1 MISIIIPVY
10 NAQAYIKP
18 MLDGILE
25 QNYNN
30 WELILIVSRS
40 KDESLE
46 ICQEYEQKNKNI
58 AVVAVEAALPGEARN
73 IGMQIAT
80 GEYIMFADAD
90 DIISDRQVLS
100 AFMEKAKETD
110 ADIVVG
116 NYERLWK
123 NKTIP
128 ARAHEI
134 YSKKALNT
142 EDFRFDGF
150 FSVGTLAYAWGKLY
164 KKSFLEDKNI
174 IFEKFSY
181 AEDKFFNI
189 NCYLEQAKYAFIDK
203 ICYTYRMNES
213 SISHKYNPGQ
223 RECWIHMA
231 KKIEDKKATLPG
243 EDMKKAADDII
254 DYLLFFGIFF
264 AAKMEYEYHGKSIKK
279 IYNFLKEYN
288 ESKLSKRTFK
298 RLAMKKS
305 IKDIHQH
312 MWKLVMWGFS
322 FAMTLHLYWILALG
336 IKLLVDL
343 RIDER
348 LSDTGMRS

>member
-10 NAQAYIKP
+10 NAQAYIKT
-18 MLDGILE
+18 MLDGILG
-25 QNYNN
+25 QSYND
-30 WELILIVSRS
+30 WELILIVSKS

-58 AVVAVEAALPGEARN
+58 AVVAVESALPGEARN
-73 IGMQIAT
+73 IGMQRAT

-90 DIISDRQVLS
+90 DIITEKQVLS
-100 AFMEKAKETD
+100 YFVEKAKKTD

-123 NKTIP
+123 NKKLP
-128 ARAHEI
+128 ARSHEI

-150 FSVGTLAYAWGKLY
+150 FSVGTLAYVWGKLY
-164 KKSFLEDKNI
+164 KKSFLENNRI
-174 IFEKFSY
+174 MFEKVSY
-181 AEDKFFNI
+181 AEDKLFNI
-189 NCYLEQAKYAFIDK
+189 NCYLDRAKYAFIDQ
-203 ICYTYRMNES
+203 ICYTYRMNAS
-213 SISHKYNPGQ
+213 SVSHKYNSRQ
-223 RECWIHMA
+223 IECWMQIA
-231 KKIEDKKATLPG
+231 QSIEEKKATLPD

-264 AAKMEYEYHGKSIKK
+264 AAKKEYEYHGKSMKK
-279 IYNFLKEYN
+279 IYIFLKKYN
-288 ESKLSKRTFK
+288 ESKLPKRTFK

-312 MWKLVMWGFS
+312 MWKLMMWGFS
-322 FAMTLHLYWILALG
+322 LAMTLHLYWLLALG
-336 IKLLVDL
+336 IKLLIDL